1 MNICWFPL
9 GSSGL
14 DSSMGFVPLQILFFL
29 QPEEGVMSVYALE
42 VDIVGAEH
50 LPGLVVDP
58 WIVRISTARMHIIGI
73 GCHRG

>member
-1 MNICWFPL
+1 
-9 GSSGL
+9 
-14 DSSMGFVPLQILFFL
+14 
-29 QPEEGVMSVYALE
+29 MSVYALE

-58 WIVRISTARMHIIGI
+58 CIVRISTARMHIIGI